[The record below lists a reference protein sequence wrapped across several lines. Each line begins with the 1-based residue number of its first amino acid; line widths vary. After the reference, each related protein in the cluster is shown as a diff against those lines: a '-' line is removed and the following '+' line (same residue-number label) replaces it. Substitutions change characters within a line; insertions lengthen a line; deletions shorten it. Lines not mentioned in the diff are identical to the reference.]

1 MRPVRRPHRRSP
13 GPAIRGCRPAIRGAG
28 SPPRPRPGLAAWQPF
43 REGSPGD
50 QPAALR
56 LFAPCW
62 PLPAH
67 FPRASVK
74 PSSSPWRLST
84 CALRRPLGEAP
95 GWGTRSRSPGRARR
109 AAPAPRGPRTAR
121 KRHPLTPT
129 THPGTPIGEC
139 ARRVLQVG
147 VAPGRVPR
155 SGSPPPGRQR
165 LEQRPAAGSV
175 PRAVAG
181 RVSAQ
186 RARAGVAAAAGRAL
200 GLGARRIGPPRP
212 RRPAQAA
219 DSRPHCPPPRRPAP
233 PGARWSSRPRTRSA
247 SSLAWL
253 PTLVRG
259 RGPQLGRLAGQ
270 GRQQGRH
277 GAGNRP
283 RAPRSPERAP
293 CAQTA
298 ADRPAAHTHRLRQ
311 VHLHA
316 PHDRHL
322 RRYPQAPGWC
332 ESAAVRCAAAA
343 LRRPPACSA
352 SASACDSWPAPA
364 ARRPADPRPA
374 PRNPPPRRQP

>member
-1 MRPVRRPHRRSP
+1 MLNRCVAAAVCSQAPPLPLTGSGRVHQS
-13 GPAIRGCRPAIRGAG
+13 GALRATNQGRIAPG
-28 SPPRPRPGLAAWQPF
+28 SPPAPAVPLGPPSAAAGLQSAVWGLLRDLARAWRAWQPF

-56 LFAPCW
+56 LFAPSW

-165 LEQRPAAGSV
+165 LEQRPAAGGV

-181 RVSAQ
+181 RLSAQ

-200 GLGARRIGPPRP
+200 GLGARRIGPP
-212 RRPAQAA
+212 QA
-219 DSRPHCPPPRRPAP
+219 PAP
-233 PGARWSSRPRTRSA
+233 GPGR
-247 SSLAWL
+247 
-253 PTLVRG
+253 
-259 RGPQLGRLAGQ
+259 
-270 GRQQGRH
+270 
-277 GAGNRP
+277 
-283 RAPRSPERAP
+283 
-293 CAQTA
+293 
-298 ADRPAAHTHRLRQ
+298 
-311 VHLHA
+311 
-316 PHDRHL
+316 
-322 RRYPQAPGWC
+322 
-332 ESAAVRCAAAA
+332 
-343 LRRPPACSA
+343 
-352 SASACDSWPAPA
+352 
-364 ARRPADPRPA
+364 
-374 PRNPPPRRQP
+374 